1 METYSFID
9 FGLRDFLRYP
19 DGRVITIVVSGYEEV
34 EDWLLSHGE
43 EYGWTN
49 QGTRNFCW
57 EDEE

>member
-19 DGRVITIVVSGYEEV
+19 DGRVITVKVEAHYEAEA
-34 EDWLLSHGE
+34 WLLDYGE

-49 QGTRNFCW
+49 TGVRYFCW